1 MKNITRKENNI
12 IALDESQRHID
23 RNGHLIVKE
32 SVITKEDVNPY
43 YGRDIPDY
51 EEQGLDPDKIYY
63 LYRPLSEIEKAVDSF
78 KGKQLLLRH
87 VPVNSSD
94 TQKEITVGSI
104 GSDLKI
110 RDGKLYGDMTFWD
123 QEAID
128 LIEAKKME
136 QLSAGYGYTF
146 KPESGEFNGQPY
158 DGVMTDLHGNHVAL
172 VKRGRIG
179 NDAIICDE
187 QTVGNT
193 TMKFK
198 KGSMPKIMKAIHFAM
213 DEDFSEESVT
223 EVAETFDEAREDAVA
238 HDSDRLH
245 ENLRKHFD
253 EDTTAKIMEIL
264 GGTEAHDEQTQAE
277 RDNESEAMRIKER
290 EKREAIDRERDKEE
304 AHDNVDPEA
313 LKREITE
320 KVQALFQAKD
330 EVKDVVGHVNGDSAE
345 EVYKFALD
353 QMGIN
358 TKGVHPSAYKAMVDL
373 ARNSRKSTTTAM
385 DSAIQSR
392 ENAKSLAPH
401 IKF

>member
-1 MKNITRKENNI
+1 MENNI

-23 RNGHLIVKE
+23 KNGHLIIKE
-32 SVITKEDVNPY
+32 TVITKEDVNPY
-43 YGRDIPDY
+43 RGRDIPDW
-51 EEQGLDPDKIYY
+51 ESHGLDPDKIYY

-87 VPVNSSD
+87 KPVNSKD
-94 TQKEITVGSI
+94 TQKEITVGAI

-128 LIEAKKME
+128 LIDAKKME
-136 QLSAGYGYTF
+136 QLSAGYGYDF
-146 KPESGEFNGQPY
+146 KLEDGEFNGQHY
-158 DGVMTDLHGNHVAL
+158 DGIMTNLHGNHVAL
-172 VKRGRIG
+172 VERGRIG

-193 TMKFK
+193 TMKINK
-198 KGSMPKIMKAIHFAM
+198 EYLPKLKAAIQMAM
-213 DEDFSEESVT
+213 DEDFSEESIK

-238 HDSDRLH
+238 HDSESLH
-245 ENLRKHFD
+245 KDLRNHFD

-264 GGTEAHDEQTQAE
+264 GGVSASKEESDKAHDS
-277 RDNESEAMRIKER
+277 DKSM
-290 EKREAIDRERDKEE
+290 EAITVHNKRGNETEMVNEPHKTANDF
-304 AHDNVDPEA
+304 DPEQLKKEIMDKVHA
-313 LKREITE
+313 LY
-320 KVQALFQAKD
+320 QAKD

-353 QMGIN
+353 QMGVD

-373 ARNSRKSTTTAM
+373 ARSARKPKGVAM
-385 DSAIQSR
+385 DSAMQSR
-392 ENAKSLAPH
+392 ENVKKLAPH
-401 IKF
+401 IKL